1 MHKAPQQQLEEL
13 ASAFA
18 DLEVQWAWFGLLPSS
33 TSSGGLPASSF
44 QACSNAYG
52 AFLVCNDQNAVAIGG
67 VDAVCPVR
75 SVMCS
80 VSSVNRHPETWRSRL
95 GVVEPSRVFL
105 QYLSW
110 FSPPCS
116 SVTEVEVVIGVSV
129 VLALAENRADKVE
142 TSHWEDNAS
151 PDLEAVVDDD
161 TVHEEALE
169 ATIHEVEE
177 PLLSR
182 VGAMVEDVATG
193 VGALLVEVLLAVPCA
208 PLCLGHAK
216 TLAEGKAHV
225 SSVTFLV
232 VGQSTSY

>member
-1 MHKAPQQQLEEL
+1 MHMVPFWCLMIKVRSL
-13 ASAFA
+13 
-18 DLEVQWAWFGLLPSS
+18 
-33 TSSGGLPASSF
+33 
-44 QACSNAYG
+44 G
-52 AFLVCNDQNAVAIGG
+52 AAIGG
-67 VDAVCPVR
+67 FYVVCLER

-80 VSSVNRHPETWRSRL
+80 VSSVNRHLETWRRRL

-116 SVTEVEVVIGVSV
+116 SVTEVEVVVGVSV
-129 VLALAENRADKVE
+129 VLALAEDRADKVE
-142 TSHWEDNAS
+142 SSAWKGNAS

-161 TVHEEALE
+161 TVDEEALE
-169 ATIHEVEE
+169 ATVHEVEE

-193 VGALLVEVLLAVPCA
+193 VGALLIEILLAVPCA
-208 PLCLGHAK
+208 PLCLRHAK
-216 TLAEGKAHV
+216 TLTKGEAHV

-232 VGQSTSY
+232 VGQSTS

>member
-1 MHKAPQQQLEEL
+1 MG
-13 ASAFA
+13 
-18 DLEVQWAWFGLLPSS
+18 VVWTPSRLHFVRKR
-33 TSSGGLPASSF
+33 LPASF
-44 QACSNAYG
+44 PACSNAYG
-52 AFLVCNDQNAVAIGG
+52 AFWCLWIKVWSLGAAIGG
-67 VDAVCPVR
+67 FDVVCLAR

-80 VSSVNRHPETWRSRL
+80 VSSVNRHPETWRRRL

-116 SVTEVEVVIGVSV
+116 SVTEVEVVVGVSV
-129 VLALAENRADKVE
+129 VLALAEDRADKVE
-142 TSHWEDNAS
+142 RSHREDNAS

-161 TVHEEALE
+161 TVDEEALE
-169 ATIHEVEE
+169 ATVHEVEE
-177 PLLSR
+177 PLLGR

-216 TLAEGKAHV
+216 TLTEGKAHV

>member
-1 MHKAPQQQLEEL
+1 MVCL
-13 ASAFA
+13 A
-18 DLEVQWAWFGLLPSS
+18 
-33 TSSGGLPASSF
+33 
-44 QACSNAYG
+44 
-52 AFLVCNDQNAVAIGG
+52 
-67 VDAVCPVR
+67 R
-75 SVMCS
+75 SVRYS
-80 VSSVNRHPETWRSRL
+80 VSSVNRHTETWRRRL

-129 VLALAENRADKVE
+129 VLALAENRANKVE
-142 TSHWEDNAS
+142 SSAWEGNAS

-161 TVHEEALE
+161 TVDEEALE

-232 VGQSTSY
+232 VGQSTSYYDETKNRRLITERLFAGINKVGNRYSESKDIGICNCTYL